1 MDMQMDHYHMHT
13 YVPGQPIEKPKTW
26 WIWKVFIILSLV
38 TTVEVGFAFANGWGL
53 SHGER
58 HYISANAEKWFMITL
73 TLVKAFYIVFHFMHL
88 KDEKFNFKLTIGLT
102 TTFLVYFIALMMYEG
117 YSLRN
122 TQMIRPDFF
131 HRVYHES
138 HDAAAHDDAA
148 AHGAAE
154 HGASEHK
161 EESHH

>member
-1 MDMQMDHYHMHT
+1 MDMQMDHYHQHT
-13 YVPGQPIEKPKTW
+13 YVPGQTIEKPQTK
-26 WIWKVFIILSLV
+26 WIWKVFWILLAV
-38 TTVEVGFAFANGWGL
+38 TAVEVTFAFMNDGGNGTKNYLPAVG
-53 SHGER
+53 
-58 HYISANAEKWFMITL
+58 EKWLFISL

-88 KDEKFNFKLTIGLT
+88 KDEKFNFKLTIALT

-117 YSLRN
+117 YSLRD

-131 HRVYHES
+131 HRIYHGE
-138 HDAAAHDDAA
+138 HGGAAHDAAA
-148 AHGAAE
+148 AHGATE